1 MKQNTNQ
8 NMKQNTN
15 LDNNYEKQTKTNV
28 MILEK
33 LKIEYKIQLTAYKQ
47 AVSNYV
53 NFLQEKTN
61 DITDTT
67 KTPSYSVVKGQS
79 FWGNGQAGSESVY
92 TGGTIEECKA
102 KCAETTNC
110 TGATFNPS
118 AHGKPMCWLRTGDGE
133 LMPALS
139 TDFAII
145 PEAKKYLLVI
155 ESINSKLLETNK
167 KIQDIIKKGEPL
179 YKSIKIK
186 SQSKNDE
193 LLQNYQ
199 ELVIEREK
207 IEKMLETYEDLDKR
221 EINGNLKINQKY
233 YTYVL
238 LSIVTVCIIIL
249 LYKISSLFSN
259 PENSGLNYIQQG
271 GKANNAFGISGSI
284 IVITIILLLYFTN
297 IAHYY

>member
-1 MKQNTNQ
+1 MNQ
-8 NMKQNTN
+8 NMKQDTKQ
-15 LDNNYEKQTKTNV
+15 DTKQNNNFEKQTRTNV

-33 LKIEYKIQLTAYKQ
+33 LKMEYKTQLTAYKQ

-53 NFLQEKTN
+53 IFLQQQSDDKS
-61 DITDTT
+61 DTT
-67 KTPSYSVVKGQS
+67 KKLSYSVIKGQS

-110 TGATFNPS
+110 TGATFNPN
-118 AHGKPMCWLRTGDGE
+118 AHGKPMCWLRTGDGQ

-155 ESINSKLLETNK
+155 ESINKKLLETNT

-186 SQSKNDE
+186 AQHQNDE

-199 ELVIEREK
+199 QLVVEREK
-207 IEKMLETYEDLDKR
+207 IEKMLETYQDLDKR

-238 LSIVTVCIIIL
+238 LCIVTVCIIIL

-259 PENSGLNYIQQG
+259 PENSGLNYVQQG
-271 GKANNAFGISGSI
+271 GKTNTAFGISGLIIVVSI
-284 IVITIILLLYFTN
+284 IFILYFTN
-297 IAHYY
+297 ITRYY